1 MDPVSSQVGEMHKRR
16 RSQRVT
22 MSISVAVTAQAADK
36 SAASEEARTEIVN
49 AHGALM
55 FLEMKTTIG
64 QLLTLKNNMTGEEVA
79 CRVVFARKNTPDKS
93 EVALEF
99 IKPAP
104 KFWRIAFPPPDWT
117 PRSPEAKTYLERPV
131 MKPFPAPK
139 K

>member
-1 MDPVSSQVGEMHKRR
+1 
-16 RSQRVT
+16 
-22 MSISVAVTAQAADK
+22 MSISVVVTAQAADK
-36 SAASEEARTEIVN
+36 SATSEETRTEIVN

-64 QLLTLKNNMTGEEVA
+64 QLITMKNNMTGEEVA
-79 CRVVFARKNTPDKS
+79 CRVVFTRRNTPDKS

-104 KFWRIAFPPPDWT
+104 SFWRISFPPPDWT
-117 PRSPEAKTYLERPV
+117 PRSPEAKTYVERPATRA
-131 MKPFPAPK
+131 FPTPK

>member
-1 MDPVSSQVGEMHKRR
+1 MDPVSSQVGEINKRR

-22 MSISVAVTAQAADK
+22 LGISVVVTTQAADK
-36 SAASEEARTEIVN
+36 SAASEETRTQIVN

-55 FLEMKTTIG
+55 FLEMNTAIG
-64 QLLTLKNNMTGEEVA
+64 QMITLKNNMTGEEVA
-79 CRVVFARKNTPDKS
+79 CRVVFARRNTPDKS

-104 KFWRIAFPPPDWT
+104 SFWRITFPPPDWT
-117 PRSPEAKTYLERPV
+117 PRSPEAKRYVERRAT
-131 MKPFPAPK
+131 KKSPASK

>member
-1 MDPVSSQVGEMHKRR
+1 MEPVPSQVGEMHKRR

-22 MSISVAVTAQAADK
+22 LSIPVGVTAQAADK
-36 SAASEEARTEIVN
+36 SATSEVTHTEIVN

-55 FLEMKTTIG
+55 FLVMKTTIG
-64 QLLTLKNNMTGEEVA
+64 QMLTLKNNMTGEEVA
-79 CRVVFARKNTPDKS
+79 CRVVFTRRNTPDKS

-104 KFWRIAFPPPDWT
+104 SFWRISFPPPDWT
-117 PRSPEAKTYLERPV
+117 PRSPEAKTYVERPV
-131 MKPFPAPK
+131 MKPFPTTK

>member
-1 MDPVSSQVGEMHKRR
+1 MDPESSQVGETNKRR

-22 MSISVAVTAQAADK
+22 LAISVVITAQAADK
-36 SAASEEARTEIVN
+36 STASEVTRTEIVN

-55 FLEMKTTIG
+55 FLQMKTVIG
-64 QLLTLKNNMTGEEVA
+64 QMITLKNNMTGEEVA
-79 CRVVFARKNTPDKS
+79 CRVVFTRRNTADKS

-104 KFWRIAFPPPDWT
+104 SFWRISFPPPDWT
-117 PRSPEAKTYLERPV
+117 PRSPEAKTYVERPAA
-131 MKPFPAPK
+131 KPFPARK